1 MSLSTAAFY
10 LFSGV
15 YLGTGLMVILA
26 RNPMHA
32 ALSLVL
38 VFFSSAAL
46 WLFLNAEF
54 LAILLVLI
62 YVGAV
67 MVLFLFVVMMLDIN
81 LAVLREG
88 FIRWLPVGAAVAA
101 LLAVVMVTALYAG
114 LGNQPPVAAPSPD
127 HGSATWLGLA
137 LFTEYLYPFEL
148 AGAVLL
154 VAIVAAISLTH
165 RGRRQRKLQDPATQV
180 RVSPTERV
188 RLVNLKTDA

>member
-1 MSLSTAAFY
+1 MSLSAAAFY

-15 YLGTGLMVILA
+15 YLGAGLMVILV

-88 FIRWLPVGAAVAA
+88 FIRWLPVGAAVAV
-101 LLAVVMVTALYAG
+101 LLAAVMVTALYAG
-114 LGNQPPVAAPSPD
+114 LDNQSEMPVPSPD
-127 HGSATWLGLA
+127 HGSALWLGLA

-165 RGRRQRKLQDPATQV
+165 RGRRQRKVQDPAAQV
-180 RVSPTERV
+180 RVASAERV

>member
-1 MSLSTAAFY
+1 MSLSAAAFY
-10 LFSGV
+10 LFAGI
-15 YLGTGLMVILA
+15 YLGAGLTVILA

-38 VFFSSAAL
+38 AFFSSAAL
-46 WLFLNAEF
+46 WLFLSAEF

-88 FIRWLPVGAAVAA
+88 FIRWLPVGAAVAV
-101 LLAVVMVTALYAG
+101 LLASVIVTALYAG
-114 LGNQPPVAAPSPD
+114 FGLQEAQPPPPE
-127 HGSATWLGLA
+127 HGSALWLGLV

-148 AGAVLL
+148 AGAILL

-165 RGRRQRKLQDPATQV
+165 RGRRQRKAQDPAQQV
-180 RVSPTERV
+180 RVSAADRV
-188 RLVNLKTDA
+188 RLVDLKTDT